1 MLQVV
6 VNFLFIKFSMSF
18 LSVIKNNRNVMSI
31 SYVLLIAFF
40 AMYPVLPPLFKQ
52 WLSHADYD
60 YCVIV
65 ALLGMGMLAYRIH
78 LIKRVNVQPNL
89 SLCVLLG
96 FVCLLQ
102 CVLWMGRSEI
112 GAQLLIPPILWLS
125 LASIC
130 GYKISKELIAPIIF
144 LYFAIPL
151 WDQLLPILQKIAIL
165 GSEYGMKIIGV
176 PVVVTDNRLTIPEGT
191 FEVLYSCSGLRYLVA
206 GMALTFFIAMVDRV
220 EKRKFLYLLLITICL
235 AIVFNWIRI
244 ITVIYAGHLT
254 GMRHYFVSNNHKWL
268 GEGLFGCLL
277 LIVFIIEGRFRKQ
290 SLITK
295 KIDQNVDNAK
305 DEKKAD
311 IFDKLPMYSQNQL
324 LPLLIVTVN
333 FLIFNIFFISMREAE
348 SVTDD
353 LKLGA
358 VPVMSGDWQGPL
370 KSSGEWRPKFLGAAD
385 ERYFRYITEGRSV
398 HVYMNIYRHQLQG
411 KELVFDGNTI
421 TDPVGWQNVGYSL
434 INHLKSVMGS
444 VPYGQIYRDGQGRY
458 WVVGHIYSVGGL
470 TTPSAFAT
478 QILYGLSALLEE
490 KPSGIIAFAISCD
503 DECDVALRMAGD
515 FWATM
520 GDPLLGAL
528 PSSM

>member
-1 MLQVV
+1 
-6 VNFLFIKFSMSF
+6 MSF
-18 LSVIKNNRNVMSI
+18 LSVIKKNRNVISI
-31 SYVLLIAFF
+31 GYVLLIAFF
-40 AMYPVLPPLFKQ
+40 AMYPVLPPLFEQ
-52 WLSHADYD
+52 WISHADYD

-78 LIKRVNVQPNL
+78 MVKGVNVQPNL
-89 SLCVLLG
+89 SFCVLLG

-102 CVLWMGRSEI
+102 CALWMGRSEI
-112 GAQLLIPPILWLS
+112 GAQLLMPLILWLS

-130 GYKISKELIAPIIF
+130 GYKIAKELIAPIIF

-151 WDQLLPILQKIAIL
+151 WDQLLPILQKIAIF
-165 GSEYGMKIIGV
+165 GSEYGMKIVGV

-191 FEVLYSCSGLRYLVA
+191 FEVLYACSGLRYLVA
-206 GMALTFFIAMVDRV
+206 GMALTLFIAMVDRL
-220 EKRKFLYLLLITICL
+220 EKIHFLYLLLITICL
-235 AIVFNWIRI
+235 AIVFNWLRI
-244 ITVIYAGHLT
+244 ITVMYAGHVT

-277 LIVFIIEGRFRKQ
+277 LIVFLTESRFRKQ

-295 KIDQNVDNAK
+295 KMDQRFTNA
-305 DEKKAD
+305 EKKQKSNVS
-311 IFDKLPMYSQNQL
+311 DKVPICSQKQL

-333 FLIFNIFFISMREAE
+333 FFLFNLFFISMREAE
-348 SVTDD
+348 SVTEN

-370 KSSGEWRPKFLGAAD
+370 KSSGEWRPKFFGAAD
-385 ERYFRYITEGRSV
+385 ERYFSYITEGKSV
-398 HVYMNIYRHQLQG
+398 HVYMNTYGHQLQG
-411 KELVFDGNTI
+411 KELVFDGNKI
-421 TDPVGWQNVGYSL
+421 TDPIGWQNVGYSPMSQ
-434 INHLKSVMGS
+434 LKSVMGS
-444 VPYGQIYRDGQGRY
+444 EPYGQIFRDGKGQY

-470 TTPSAFAT
+470 TTSSAFVA

-520 GDPLLGAL
+520 GKPLLGAI
-528 PSSM
+528 PRSM